1 MLLGC
6 RITKKEE
13 VGLYNADL
21 IQASFYKGWGVRL
34 EELKEIASLCRER
47 KIRYV
52 IHPVNFFLSETRP
65 REREETME
73 ALRLMAQWTDLGLI
87 IHDECTPWGGR
98 LFGLWERNYRD
109 GIEELQRLCRISI
122 ENANNSCDAIWFWR
136 NFASSITVDIG
147 HLEAAGIN
155 AYKAVRDFPDDLLNK
170 LEYIH
175 LHRNNGLRAGLTDH
189 WPLTR
194 RCREI
199 KALERLLKRRSD
211 IKVILEVN
219 ETEAIEENLRIVKE
233 LALKRTSYK
242 TLHP

>member
-1 MLLGC
+1 MIFGY
-6 RITKKEE
+6 RITEKEE

-21 IQASFYKGWGVRL
+21 IQVSFYKGWGMRID
-34 EELKEIASLCRER
+34 ELKEITSLCREE

-65 REREETME
+65 KEREETME
-73 ALRLMAQWTDLGLI
+73 ALRLMAQWTDLGVI
-87 IHDECTPWGGR
+87 IHDECTPFGGR
-98 LFGLWERNYRD
+98 LFGLWERNYRQAL
-109 GIEELQRLCRISI
+109 EELQGLCRISI
-122 ENANNSCDAIWFWR
+122 ENANNSRDAIWFWR
-136 NFASSITVDIG
+136 NFASSITLDIG

-155 AYKAVRDFPDDLLNK
+155 AYKAVRDFPDDLLGK

-189 WPLTR
+189 WPVTR
-194 RCREI
+194 RCREL
-199 KALERLLKRRSD
+199 KALESLLKRKPD

-233 LALKRTSYK
+233 LAPMR
-242 TLHP
+242 P